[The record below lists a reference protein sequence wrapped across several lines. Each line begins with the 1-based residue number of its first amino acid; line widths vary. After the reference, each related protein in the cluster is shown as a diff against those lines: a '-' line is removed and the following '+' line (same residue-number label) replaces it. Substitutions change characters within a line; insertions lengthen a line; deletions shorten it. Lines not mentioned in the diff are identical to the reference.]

1 VQSWSY
7 LIYSLLQVQSIA
19 IILEEAAA
27 MVQAMVRPL
36 VRAIRVRRLVLEHQ
50 DQALKVDRCHYTDV
64 CQSVDLP
71 I

>member
-1 VQSWSY
+1 MELSN
-7 LIYSLLQVQSIA
+7 YSLLQVQSIA

-36 VRAIRVRRLVLEHQ
+36 VRATRVRKLVPEHR

-64 CQSVDLP
+64 CQSADLQ